1 MSYNEINSEGELEWD
16 INLRVK
22 RKMQTVQMF
31 KKEIINVFLS
41 R

>member
-41 R
+41 G